1 MVVGRRF
8 GSGFTTMCDG
18 MPPCVTIVGDIDD
31 GGKGTKVWRPLDVE
45 RSRRKCEGG
54 MESSH
59 SMEGSKKGR
68 SPARWFRCI
77 MARARW

>member
-1 MVVGRRF
+1 MGRRF

-18 MPPCVTIVGDIDD
+18 MPPFVTNVIDD

-54 MESSH
+54 IESSH
-59 SMEGSKKGR
+59 SMEGLEKGKKPR
-68 SPARWFRCI
+68 QVV
-77 MARARW
+77 

>member
-1 MVVGRRF
+1 MVGRRF

-18 MPPCVTIVGDIDD
+18 MPPCDTIVRESDD
-31 GGKGTKVWRPLDVE
+31 GGKGTKVWRPLDVG
-45 RSRRKCEGG
+45 RSKRKCEGG

-77 MARARW
+77 IARARW

>member
-18 MPPCVTIVGDIDD
+18 MPPCDTIVGESDD
-31 GGKGTKVWRPLDVE
+31 GGKGTKVRRPLDVG
-45 RSRRKCEGG
+45 RSRRNCEGG